1 MKGRKLMNGLSMISP
16 KYIQEAEF
24 DGLSKGKEV
33 KKHSGK
39 ILALIV
45 AACML
50 LGLAITAYAAN
61 LFSIRELFKTHV
73 WELPEEADSYI
84 HEETVSRQSGEGWN
98 CEITESLADNAT
110 VMVTVAIHGGD
121 KYIIAPTYDGPDDS
135 VGEIGI
141 FEDKTLGDYAAEK
154 GKTLL
159 FVGASITKV
168 GDMEG
173 INGSQRMESI
183 SDNEMLILSKTS
195 QTVDTSNPNAVITV
209 YAREDGKEEVER
221 IELPVVLNAAPQVG
235 EELVFHPVK
244 PDAIPGM
251 TVGDLHVTET
261 ALGYNLEMLE
271 TVTDQQKWY
280 EIMKVEI
287 DGLTYSEGGGVLRD
301 DGNWYFEVNMC
312 QGTVGD
318 TMTLRYYDWDKQPIG
333 EIKFRK

>member
-16 KYIQEAEF
+16 KFIQEAEF
-24 DGLSKGKEV
+24 DGLSEGKEV

-39 ILALIV
+39 ILALIA

-73 WELPEEADSYI
+73 QELPEEADSYI

-141 FEDKTLGDYAAEK
+141 FEDKTLGDYATEK

-333 EIKFRK
+333 EIEFRK